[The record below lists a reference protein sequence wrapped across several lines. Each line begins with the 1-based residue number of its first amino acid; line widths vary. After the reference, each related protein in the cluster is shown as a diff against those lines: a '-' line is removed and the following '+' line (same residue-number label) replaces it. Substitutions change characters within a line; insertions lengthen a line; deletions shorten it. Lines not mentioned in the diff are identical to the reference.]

1 MASKGKEERVGQKAY
16 WEGKLA
22 LRLSVLGEKGLE
34 PGKIA
39 KDAVVR
45 KIRARI
51 READLRLKAIADLEK
66 RTDDLARVKAEKMA
80 TPKEE
85 KSKKRKGPDEAP
97 AVSKRQQK
105 KRKKKEGNG

>member
-16 WEGKLA
+16 WEDKLA
-22 LRLSVLGEKGLE
+22 LRLTVLGEKGLE
-34 PGKIA
+34 PGKVA

-66 RTDDLARVKAEKMA
+66 RTEDLARVKAEKLA
-80 TPKEE
+80 APKKE
-85 KSKKRKGPDEAP
+85 KSKKRKEPDEAP
-97 AVSKRQQK
+97 AMSKRQQK